1 METQTQESARLLEH
15 SCRVFDIKM
24 GFCSQWR
31 TTPARCT
38 ELVSTFVC
46 DIHQHLAC
54 DIMGHCFVFLFATGH
69 ADQYAPNVIVC
80 PLGRSWHRGPW
91 DRERGV
97 NETRKPTCNAF
108 RLALERLEEF
118 GKCPITSPCTTGK
131 GHDFAVHLRNAA
143 VREVQTWCPPGAMS
157 VEEGTRS
164 RSAVRHQRLCLI
176 QLPQKAPEE

>member
-24 GFCSQWR
+24 GFWLTAGHDVR
-31 TTPARCT
+31 IRT

-46 DIHQHLAC
+46 DIHQHLAS

-80 PLGRSWHRGPW
+80 PLGRFGTEGPGT
-91 DRERGV
+91 ERGV

-131 GHDFAVHLRNAA
+131 GDDFAVHLRNAA

-157 VEEGTRS
+157 VEEGTRA